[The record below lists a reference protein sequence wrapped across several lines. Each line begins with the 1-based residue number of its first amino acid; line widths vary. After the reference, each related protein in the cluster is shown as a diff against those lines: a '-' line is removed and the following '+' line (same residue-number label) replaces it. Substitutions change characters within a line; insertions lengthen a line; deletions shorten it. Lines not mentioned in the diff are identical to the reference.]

1 MLQHSA
7 TQHIFSSS
15 SNSNL
20 ELVIKNNA
28 VRLVCLRMRL
38 KVLLFSLRQGFTVGH
53 SGGQRAVSG
62 ISFHLVP
69 CLKRDLIVPEQA
81 AYTRSGGSQSSG
93 FSSFCPLSLL

>member
-38 KVLLFSLRQGFTVGH
+38 KVLLFSLRQGSLWDTVEARGQSQVLAFT
-53 SGGQRAVSG
+53 
-62 ISFHLVP
+62 
-69 CLKRDLIVPEQA
+69 
-81 AYTRSGGSQSSG
+81 
-93 FSSFCPLSLL
+93 LSLA